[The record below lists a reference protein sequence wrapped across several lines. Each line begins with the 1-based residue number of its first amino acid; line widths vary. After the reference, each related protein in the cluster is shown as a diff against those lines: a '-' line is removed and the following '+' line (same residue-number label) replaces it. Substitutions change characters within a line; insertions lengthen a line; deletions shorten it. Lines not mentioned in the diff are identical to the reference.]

1 MKDKK
6 CMCIQQWCILCCRKA
21 RVRRQPCANAA
32 SGAWA
37 KTVDVCVAEERRR
50 VLFPFSFFSF
60 FLALFFL
67 LVSPTVYPTPLFSIF
82 TCSSR
87 CEGSE
92 ILNYRNALVSA
103 KTTQPVLSPDLTHT
117 FSHFHC
123 HSLDPRNP
131 TPTHSAA
138 DRRTVQQCLLLIVL
152 LCFR

>member
-6 CMCIQQWCILCCRKA
+6 YMCIQQLCILCCRKA
-21 RVRRQPCANAA
+21 HVSSQACANAA
-32 SGAWA
+32 SVSESCGCVCRRGKEEGAFF
-37 KTVDVCVAEERRR
+37 
-50 VLFPFSFFSF
+50 LFSFFVP
-60 FLALFFL
+60 LFFL

-123 HSLDPRNP
+123 HSFDPP
-131 TPTHSAA
+131 TPPPHPHPNT
-138 DRRTVQQCLLLIVL
+138 QGC
-152 LCFR
+152 